1 MIFSNKHAV
10 ASVKIIEEDDDLAY
24 EGYYPSFA
32 VLSGINSTGK
42 GYASGVLMQV
52 CQWAD
57 SEGYRL
63 VLCPVASGNLSQAE
77 LIAWYERNGFKQD
90 EAGMMVR

>member
-1 MIFSNKHAV
+1 MIFSNKQAV
-10 ASVKIIEEDDDLAY
+10 AGVKVIEEDDDLAY
-24 EGYYPSFA
+24 EGYYPGFA

-42 GYASGVLMQV
+42 GYASEVLRAV

-57 SEGYRL
+57 SKGHRL
-63 VLCPVASGNLSQAE
+63 VLCPIASGE
-77 LIAWYERNGFKQD
+77 LGQDALVSWYERNGFKQD